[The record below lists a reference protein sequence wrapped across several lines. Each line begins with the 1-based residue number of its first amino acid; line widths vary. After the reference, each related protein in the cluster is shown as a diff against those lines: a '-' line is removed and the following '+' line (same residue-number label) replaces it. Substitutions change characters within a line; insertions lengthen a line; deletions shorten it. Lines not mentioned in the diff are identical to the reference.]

1 MVSEV
6 LEAEASVVAEQAED
20 GKPKNLYTMTIKSWR
35 NKMAIKRTK
44 SKPVQEGSSDPAP
57 VKKSYTGFIVLGI
70 VLLFLLLIAGMVIG
84 TYNTLVK
91 NDELVKAQWANVESS
106 YQRRFDL
113 IPNLVS
119 TVQGAADF
127 EKSTLTNVVEA
138 RSAWANAK
146 SPDEK
151 METAGN
157 LEGALSRLLVVVES
171 YPQLR
176 ATQGFQDLQVQL
188 EGTENRINVERNRY
202 NEVVKE
208 YNTKLRSFP
217 TVIIAGMFG
226 FEQKKPFE
234 AKSGAEDAQKIEF
247 K

>member
-1 MVSEV
+1 MAKKKTRGKSTGTHTAVPTEKPIVSE
-6 LEAEASVVAEQAED
+6 
-20 GKPKNLYTMTIKSWR
+20 
-35 NKMAIKRTK
+35 TK
-44 SKPVQEGSSDPAP
+44 SGP
-57 VKKSYTGFIVLGI
+57 KKYTGFIVLGI
-70 VLLFLLLIAGMVIG
+70 VLLFLLMIAGMTIG

-91 NDELVKAQWANVESS
+91 NDEAVTAQWANVESS

-113 IPNLVS
+113 IPNLVA

-127 EKSTLTNVVEA
+127 EKSTLTTVVEA

-146 SPDEK
+146 STDDK
-151 METAGN
+151 MAAAGN

-171 YPQLR
+171 YPQLK

-202 NEVVKE
+202 NEVVKA

-217 TVIIAGMFG
+217 TLIFAGMFG
-226 FEQKKPFE
+226 FDKKTPFE
-234 AKSGAEDAQKIEF
+234 AQSGAENAQKVDF